1 SLSVDR
7 VSVAREGDAHHRAQ
21 GAGDRRPAGAR
32 DREVYGDAAAGAS
45 RESAGGRRDARLGPG
60 ARHAPRRPSRR
71 GRRRRDDRLH
81 PEGCGRHEAVPRGGC
96 QGGARSHPAGADLS
110 MVARELSTAVA
121 RFAMLLRRHGLP
133 VTLIHATD
141 GVRALDH
148 LDIGDRAELR
158 LAFRTVFVGRPEEVP
173 VFDRCFDAFW
183 RAASAEEET
192 PGLIQ
197 VPPGEAREGDALLKS
212 SSQKREGVA
221 LETWGEGDEAGDTGD
236 TGEPLRVPSASES
249 EALVGQ
255 DFSTFGADQL
265 DEILRLTIKI
275 ARRLA
280 HRITRRRRPV
290 RRRGRVDL
298 RRTLRANL
306 TRGDLIELR
315 YRERKR
321 KKVRLVLLCDVSGS
335 MDLYSRF
342 LLQFLFALQ
351 NVFGRVETFIFSTRL
366 TRVTELLRG
375 RSYRQVLRRLTDVRD
390 WSGGT
395 RIGESFAQFNR
406 EWPHLVD
413 RRTIVIVL
421 SDGWDTGEPDVLA
434 TELMRIKRRA
444 ARLIWL
450 NPLLGNPSYE
460 PLTRGMAA
468 AMPLIDDF
476 AAGHNLAALR
486 DLAGKLHL

>member
-1 SLSVDR
+1 M
-7 VSVAREGDAHHRAQ
+7 
-21 GAGDRRPAGAR
+21 
-32 DREVYGDAAAGAS
+32 
-45 RESAGGRRDARLGPG
+45 
-60 ARHAPRRPSRR
+60 PR
-71 GRRRRDDRLH
+71 
-81 PEGCGRHEAVPRGGC
+81 
-96 QGGARSHPAGADLS
+96 DLS
-110 MVARELSTAVA
+110 AAVA
-121 RFAMLLRRHGLP
+121 RFAALLRRSGLP
-133 VTLIHATD
+133 VTLVEVTD
-141 GVRALDH
+141 AVRALDH
-148 LDIGDRAELR
+148 LDIADRQELYLGLR
-158 LAFRTVFVGRPEEVP
+158 AIFVTRPEEVP
-173 VFDRCFDAFW
+173 PFDRCFEAFW
-183 RAASAEEET
+183 RYVPTSEDDQAGFIPAPAIDD
-192 PGLIQ
+192 PGGA
-197 VPPGEAREGDALLKS
+197 VVKS
-212 SSQKREGVA
+212 DQKREA
-221 LETWGEGDEAGDTGD
+221 LALDSWGDEEAEEGGD
-236 TGEPLRVPSASES
+236 PLSVPLASEA
-249 EALVGQ
+249 EGLVNQ
-255 DFSTFGADQL
+255 DFSTFSAEQL
-265 DEILRLTIKI
+265 DDLLKLTIKI

-280 HRITRRRRPV
+280 HRMSRRRRPV
-290 RRRGRVDL
+290 KRRGRVDL

-306 TRGDLIELR
+306 TKGDLIDLR

-351 NVFGRVETFIFSTRL
+351 SVFGRVETFIFSTRL
-366 TRVTELLRG
+366 TRITELLRG

-413 RRTIVIVL
+413 RRTIVIIL

-434 TELMRIKRRA
+434 TELMRVKRRA
-444 ARLIWL
+444 ARVIWL

-468 AMPLIDDF
+468 ALPLIDDF

>member
-1 SLSVDR
+1 
-7 VSVAREGDAHHRAQ
+7 
-21 GAGDRRPAGAR
+21 
-32 DREVYGDAAAGAS
+32 
-45 RESAGGRRDARLGPG
+45 
-60 ARHAPRRPSRR
+60 
-71 GRRRRDDRLH
+71 
-81 PEGCGRHEAVPRGGC
+81 VPRDL
-96 QGGARSHPAGADLS
+96 GAAI
-110 MVARELSTAVA
+110 A
-121 RFAMLLRRHGLP
+121 RFATLLRRAGLP
-133 VTLIHATD
+133 VTLVEVTD
-141 GVRALDH
+141 AVRALDH
-148 LDIGDRAELR
+148 LDITDRHELYLGLR
-158 LAFRTVFVGRPEEVP
+158 AVFVTRPEEVP
-173 VFDRCFDAFW
+173 PFDRCFDAFW
-183 RAASAEEET
+183 RVAVESEEPEGFIPAPAVEDMSS
-192 PGLIQ
+192 PGL
-197 VPPGEAREGDALLKS
+197 VKPD
-212 SSQKREGVA
+212 QKREA
-221 LETWGEGDEAGDTGD
+221 LALDSWGEEEAEEAGD
-236 TGEPLRVPSASES
+236 PLSVPLASEA
-249 EALVGQ
+249 EALVHQ

-265 DEILRLTIKI
+265 DDLLKLTVKI

-280 HRITRRRRPV
+280 HRMSRRRRP
-290 RRRGRVDL
+290 RKRRGRVDL

-306 TRGDLIELR
+306 TKGDLIDLR
-315 YRERKR
+315 FRERKR

-351 NVFGRVETFIFSTRL
+351 SVFGRVETFIFSTRL
-366 TRVTELLRG
+366 TRITELLRG

-395 RIGESFAQFNR
+395 KIGESLAQFNR
-406 EWPHLVD
+406 EWPHMVD

-444 ARLIWL
+444 ARVIWL

-468 AMPLIDDF
+468 ALPLIDDF